1 MAFIPQEQLSNLGFK
16 KLGKNVLISNRASI
30 YNFDQIEIGDN
41 SRIDDFCVISG
52 KVSIGR
58 NVHIAVFSNVAGG
71 TEGIVLDDFSGLAY
85 GCHVFTQSDDY
96 SGRTLTN
103 PTVPTKFKD
112 ETKKPVRIGRHAIV
126 GTSSLILPG
135 VTLAEGT
142 SVAALS
148 LVTKSTQPWSIYFGI
163 PAKRIKARRQELLE
177 LEKQYLAEEDQ
188 NF

>member
-1 MAFIPQEQLSNLGFK
+1 M
-16 KLGKNVLISNRASI
+16 
-30 YNFDQIEIGDN
+30 
-41 SRIDDFCVISG
+41 
-52 KVSIGR
+52 
-58 NVHIAVFSNVAGG
+58 
-71 TEGIVLDDFSGLAY
+71 
-85 GCHVFTQSDDY
+85 
-96 SGRTLTN
+96 
-103 PTVPTKFKD
+103 PTKFKD

-126 GTSSLILPG
+126 GTRSLILPG